1 VIKRNF
7 FQKVFLIVLVIV
19 SINFFEFKILYQ
31 NGLLSYTTLF
41 VFIALIISIPYVFFK
56 NSGFV
61 LPVCLISFSI
71 LFSIFMAHYSWG
83 QPYLDSIKATTPY
96 LLWFYFFYL
105 LKHKI
110 PIPFIEKTVVGYGI
124 LYVCLYFFQFMN
136 SSIPMF
142 GFGDEFDTSRGIVR
156 IVFPGG
162 GLFYLSLFIALNR
175 LTTAK
180 INRSFWIIFVLVGLC
195 VVIMQTTMQYIFAVF
210 VMFAFHFLKNK
221 KGIFKV
227 LTLIVIF
234 SLYLL
239 VLNTDNPLK
248 KGLDAGN
255 KEHTS
260 SGEDYIRILSGT
272 YFLTEFSH
280 NNLSRVLGNGV
291 AYGKATSYGKF
302 VTNDLEEGHYYYLA
316 DVGLISVYALFGI
329 FAICGFVLMWIKSFT
344 IPLPLDYYY
353 LKYYLWFLLI
363 TCLTSYTIFNYNFL
377 ITNVFVLY
385 CYQRIFQSQLSGLTV
400 VKRKDLNR
408 LDNVF

>member
-1 VIKRNF
+1 M
-7 FQKVFLIVLVIV
+7 
-19 SINFFEFKILYQ
+19 SINFFESKILYQ
-31 NGLLSYTTLF
+31 NGLLSYTTPF
-41 VFIALIISIPYVFFK
+41 VFIAIILSFPYVFFK

-83 QPYLDSIKATTPY
+83 QPYFDTIKATTPY
-96 LLWFYFFYL
+96 LLWLYFFYL

-110 PIPFIEKTVVGYGI
+110 PIPFIEKIVIVYGI
-124 LYVCLYFFQFMN
+124 LYSCLYFFQFIN
-136 SSIPMF
+136 SANPMF
-142 GFGDEFDTSRGIVR
+142 GFGDEFDLSRGIVR

-162 GLFYLSLFIALNR
+162 GLFYLSFFIALNR

-180 INRSFWIIFVLVGLC
+180 INRSFWIVFVFVGLC
-195 VVIMQTTMQYIFAVF
+195 IVIMQTTMQYIFAVF

-221 KGIFKV
+221 KGIYKV
-227 LTLIVIF
+227 LTLIGIF
-234 SLYLL
+234 SLYLV

-248 KGLDAGN
+248 KGLDASN

-280 NNLSRVLGNGV
+280 DNLSKVFGNGV

-302 VTNDLEEGHYYYLA
+302 VTNDLEESRYYYLA

-329 FAICGFVLMWIKSFT
+329 FAVCGFVLMWIKSFT

-385 CYQRIFQSQLSGLTV
+385 CYQRIYESQLPP
-400 VKRKDLNR
+400 VKVASKKKYLKYRNI
-408 LDNVF
+408 N